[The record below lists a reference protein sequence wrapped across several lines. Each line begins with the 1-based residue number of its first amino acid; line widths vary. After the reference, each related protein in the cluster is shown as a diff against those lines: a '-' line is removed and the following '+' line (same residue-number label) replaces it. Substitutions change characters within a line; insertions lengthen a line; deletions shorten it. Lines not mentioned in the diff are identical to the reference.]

1 MKKVI
6 LSLLVLG
13 TMQPALA
20 EDLNAD
26 QIFGDTKISHDTPIK
41 QSAEQGEQQTVQNIN
56 QKLLQ
61 GTELGVYKDTSAGIT
76 KFWGDDIIGN
86 VFQNIGQSLGQSLG
100 RCMDDS
106 RILTALTASDPKHK
120 TVSESSKDDQSVSVS
135 KETPAVRVSEP
146 SNAAPVK

>member
-26 QIFGDTKISHDTPIK
+26 QIFGDTKISYDTPIK
-41 QSAEQGEQQTVQNIN
+41 QSVAQGKQQPIQNAN
-56 QKLLQ
+56 DQLLQ
-61 GTELGVYKDTSAGIT
+61 GTKLGVYKDTSAGIT

-86 VFQNIGQSLGQSLG
+86 VFQNIGQSLG

-106 RILTALTASDPKHK
+106 RILTALTASDQEHK
-120 TVSESSKDDQSVSVS
+120 TVSKSSKDDQSVSAS

-146 SNAAPVK
+146 SNSAAVK